1 MLDNQRKRNI
11 IQLFGSNKKLAILSL
26 LLKHIPVLLEGLKI
40 ASLEMRNFE
49 IIKDV
54 KLIIIVHF
62 DFQRLLEIQQN
73 NSKY

>member
-26 LLKHIPVLLEGLKI
+26 LLKHIQVLLEGLKI

>member
-26 LLKHIPVLLEGLKI
+26 LLKHIQVLLEGLKI

-54 KLIIIVHF
+54 KLIIIVHL

>member
-11 IQLFGSNKKLAILSL
+11 IQLFGSNKKLVILSL
-26 LLKHIPVLLEGLKI
+26 LLKHIQVLLEGLKI